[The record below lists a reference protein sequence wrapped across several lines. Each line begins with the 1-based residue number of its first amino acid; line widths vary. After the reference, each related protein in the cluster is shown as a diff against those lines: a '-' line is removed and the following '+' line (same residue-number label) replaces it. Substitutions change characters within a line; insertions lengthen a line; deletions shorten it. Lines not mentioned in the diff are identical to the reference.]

1 MHIYGRK
8 ALLTLVLSLGIV
20 CLGAGS
26 ALAAP
31 AFTDMPQ
38 SEAAASAISF
48 VVDKNLMRGVD
59 EQHFAPHDT
68 LTRAMT
74 VVTLHRFAGEP
85 AAKTYNDFVDVKE
98 NEWYTEA
105 IVWAQENSIVRGYGN
120 GYFGTNDAV
129 TRLQLAKIVRNV
141 AYKYGLN
148 VHVDNYDS
156 LNGLKDES
164 SAFGLGDTRE
174 DMAWAVANGI
184 ITPRRAGYLDPAEPA
199 TRLEVAQALQKLVSL
214 YGEEA
219 FAAMPES
226 AEAETL
232 VEVLSDES
240 SYGTV
245 RAEATLRFHFSD
257 KEDAV
262 FPVSVFSSQTQG
274 TLESKLTLPLF
285 ANTAGNYVSDK
296 VAYLPLFQDTALT
309 GITAQVDKL
318 VYGRNTIYNR
328 CYFLINNNTYNKSM
342 TLEKADFFD
351 GRIDVEVTDK
361 LRRLSLHDGKFG
373 GDFQVFLVLEQ

>member
-1 MHIYGRK
+1 MIIHGRK
-8 ALLTLVLSLGIV
+8 ALLTLVLALGISAS
-20 CLGAGS
+20 GAGS

-31 AFTDMPQ
+31 AFADMPQ
-38 SEAAASAISF
+38 NEQAAGAVSF

-59 EQHFAPHDT
+59 EQHFAPDDT

-141 AYKYGLN
+141 AYKYGLK
-148 VHVDNYDS
+148 VQIDNYDS
-156 LNGLKDES
+156 LNGLKDEQ
-164 SAFGLGDTRE
+164 SAFGFGDTRE
-174 DMAWAVANGI
+174 DMAWAAANGI

-199 TRLEVAQALQKLVSL
+199 TRLEVAQALQQLVSL
-214 YGEEA
+214 YGEDA

-226 AEAETL
+226 DEAETL
-232 VEVLSDES
+232 VEVLSDEA

-257 KEDAV
+257 KADAV
-262 FPVSVFSSQTQG
+262 FPVSVFSSQAQG
-274 TLESKLTLPLF
+274 SLDAKRTLPLF
-285 ANTAGNYVSDK
+285 ANAGAYVDDK
-296 VAYLPLFQDTALT
+296 TPYLPLFQDAALT
-309 GITAQVDKL
+309 GATLQVDKL
-318 VYGRNTIYNR
+318 IYGRNTIYNK
-328 CYFLINNNTYNKSM
+328 CYFLINDTTYNKSVAV
-342 TLEKADFFD
+342 EKAAYFD

-361 LRRLSLHDGKFG
+361 LRRLSLYDGKFS
-373 GDFQVFLVLEQ
+373 GDFQVSLVLEQ